1 MVSTRCEF
9 PSRVDLEPF
18 VKENLAWRERACR
31 LQDVAGRRTLRDL
44 VCGDREKSTTPTV
57 VVHTAELDGQQAGRG
72 LWG

>member
-31 LQDVAGRRTLRDL
+31 LQDVAGRRTLR
-44 VCGDREKSTTPTV
+44 
-57 VVHTAELDGQQAGRG
+57 
-72 LWG
+72 